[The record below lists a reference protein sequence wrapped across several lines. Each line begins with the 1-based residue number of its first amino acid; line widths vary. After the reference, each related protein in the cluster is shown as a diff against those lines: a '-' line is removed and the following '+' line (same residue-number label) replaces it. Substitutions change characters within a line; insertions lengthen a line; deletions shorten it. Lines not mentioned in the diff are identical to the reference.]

1 METAN
6 RKLRRAFSLLEV
18 LVAVA
23 LFGAV
28 ITTLLSA
35 EAGLFAGGRAA
46 ANMSQATAI
55 ARCRMTEIEEKL
67 LRLGFPEIEEK
78 DSSSVCCD
86 DRDVAGYS
94 CDWSVDR
101 VLLPQ
106 ASAMGLGG
114 DAGLGSALG
123 GGLGLGSNGGG
134 SLTGAGSGLVSG
146 AFGQMLVNPMGGAQL
161 DFDAG
166 LASMGQSIQQS
177 FGGAGAQGLLS
188 MVFSIVYPSLKP
200 LLEAAIR
207 RVTVVIRW
215 KEGTQERSFTLL
227 QYVTN
232 PSRAGLLAAMADAG
246 STSDGG
252 VAR

>member
-1 METAN
+1 MS
-6 RKLRRAFSLLEV
+6 RRGFSLLEV
-18 LVAVA
+18 LMAVA

-28 ITTLLSA
+28 VTTILSA
-35 EAGLFAGGRAA
+35 EAGLFAGGRAS

-67 LRLGFPEIEEK
+67 LRLGYPEIEEN
-78 DSSSVCCD
+78 DSANVCCD
-86 DRDVAGYS
+86 DREVTGYS
-94 CDWSVDR
+94 CEWNVAR
-101 VLLPQ
+101 VVLPQ
-106 ASAMGLGG
+106 ANAMGFAG
-114 DAGLGSALG
+114 DAGLGSVLG
-123 GGLGLGSNGGG
+123 GGLGLGSG
-134 SLTGAGSGLVSG
+134 GAGALMGGAGTSLVSG

-207 RVTVVIRW
+207 RVTVVIHW
-215 KEGTQERSFTLL
+215 KEGAQQRSFTLV

-232 PSRAGLLAAMADAG
+232 PSRAGLLASIADAG
-246 STSDGG
+246 ALLDGG
-252 VAR
+252 TSR